1 MILGILQV
9 ELMID
14 GSQSLKDKR
23 RIVSSLKDRLHR
35 EHQVSVAEVGT
46 QDDHKRATLGIAL
59 AASSVPS
66 CQSILDHVLAKL
78 RDARDCVMTD
88 HQLEILNGR

>member
-1 MILGILQV
+1 
-9 ELMID
+9 MID